1 LSLSYSRLASFRTPK
16 FDGTGYPAETRNRYG
31 LVARLTLRVDI
42 NPGRSE
48 DGLFEQFAYGELPGN
63 RYCAARGGHL
73 WFTVNDNSPK
83 DNSGATQVMEL
94 RSTMSITR
102 RWVIKAPN
110 VPGSYRL
117 KLVYYNS
124 PNTQT
129 TPVTIYSP
137 TCEVQ

>member
-1 LSLSYSRLASFRTPK
+1 MSLSYSRLASFRTPK

-31 LVARLTLRVDI
+31 LVARLTLRADI

-63 RYCAARGGHL
+63 RYCAARGG
-73 WFTVNDNSPK
+73 S
-83 DNSGATQVMEL
+83 TQVMEL

-110 VPGSYRL
+110 VPASYRW

-137 TCEVQ
+137 SFEVQ

>member
-1 LSLSYSRLASFRTPK
+1 VLIREEGSQVERAVGSRYIPVLASGAMPDQVIVNNGDNTA
-16 FDGTGYPAETRNRYG
+16 TST
-31 LVARLTLRVDI
+31 
-42 NPGRSE
+42 
-48 DGLFEQFAYGELPGN
+48 FA
-63 RYCAARGGHL
+63 GG
-73 WFTVNDNSPK
+73 S
-83 DNSGATQVMEL
+83 TQVMEL

-137 TCEVQ
+137 TFEVQ

>member
-1 LSLSYSRLASFRTPK
+1 MNVNHRSSSLVTHLFLRLHQPEAATST
-16 FDGTGYPAETRNRYG
+16 
-31 LVARLTLRVDI
+31 
-42 NPGRSE
+42 
-48 DGLFEQFAYGELPGN
+48 FA
-63 RYCAARGGHL
+63 GG
-73 WFTVNDNSPK
+73 S
-83 DNSGATQVMEL
+83 TQVMEL

-137 TCEVQ
+137 TFEVQ